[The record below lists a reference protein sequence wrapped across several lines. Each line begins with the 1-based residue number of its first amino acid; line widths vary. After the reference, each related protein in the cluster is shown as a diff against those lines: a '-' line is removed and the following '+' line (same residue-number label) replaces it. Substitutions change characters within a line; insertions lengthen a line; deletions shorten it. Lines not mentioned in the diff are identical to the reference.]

1 MKNLFELIG
10 RYFLLMG
17 KVFST
22 PEKASIYGKR
32 ILAETES
39 LGLNSIGIVAII
51 SVIKGSEIKLQMSLN
66 EE

>member
-1 MKNLFELIG
+1 MSTTRRLKNSMKNLFELIG

-17 KVFST
+17 KVFSK

-39 LGLNSIGIVAII
+39 LGKDPGENAG
-51 SVIKGSEIKLQMSLN
+51 KLIQVQN
-66 EE
+66 D